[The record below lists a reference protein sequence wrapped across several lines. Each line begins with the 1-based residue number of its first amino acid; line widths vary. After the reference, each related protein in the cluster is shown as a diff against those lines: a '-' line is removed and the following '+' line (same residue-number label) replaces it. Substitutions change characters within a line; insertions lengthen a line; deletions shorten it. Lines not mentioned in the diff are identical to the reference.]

1 MSGDLSLWYSAPAAN
16 WLAALPVGN
25 GRLGGMVYGRVHK
38 ELIALNEETLWTGRS
53 GDRRNPAAR
62 QHLEEVRRLLM
73 SGDVRRAHFVAEAA
87 MFGTPPNQA
96 AYQFLSNL
104 VLVFADLFDE
114 QAVDYRR
121 SLDLTEGVA
130 SVEFSQ
136 GGIAF
141 RREIFASAVTNTLVV
156 RLTADGETDLT
167 FSAAF
172 WRKFDHDQSSRAVG
186 PDGVEITGRC
196 GQFGVRYRGLLRVVP
211 EGGTITPVGDHVV
224 VEGAR
229 AATLIFGCA
238 SDYRGGSWEEDMV
251 AQVDAAAATGYSQ
264 LRADHVADHR
274 AMLDR
279 VALDLA
285 VPEDQR
291 SLVDLPTDQ
300 RLARLRAGG
309 QDIGLSRLFFQY
321 GRYLLQDSSRPGG
334 LPANQQGIWNDSITP
349 AWDAK
354 FTININVQMHY
365 WPAEVTNLAETHG
378 ALFDLVDRLRDSG
391 RETARIHYGCRGF
404 VAHHNTDLWADTAPL
419 DNVYCG
425 LWPMGGA
432 WLALHLWDHYEFSL
446 DTDFLRDRGYP
457 ALKDA
462 ALFLVDYLVP
472 DGTGRLLS
480 GPSISPE
487 NAYLDEGGARAA
499 LCMSPSMDVQL
510 TRAVFDRCRRSAEIL
525 GVDTDLAA
533 ELAVLSARLPEVS
546 VSGDGLVMEWLDE
559 VKEAEPGHRHYSH
572 LFGLFPDDQFITAG
586 RPELLAAS
594 RRSLERRLAH
604 GGGGGGWSRSWVSA
618 LWSRLGD
625 GERAEEHLNALLR
638 LSTSTN
644 LLDTHP
650 PQGTN
655 PLTVFQIDGNLGA
668 TAAVAEMLL
677 QSHGGR
683 LRLLPALPPTWP
695 TGRVTGLRARG
706 DAEVDIGWA
715 GGVLTD
721 ARIRCGHDRTCTV
734 IASGPLSVTAF
745 GGSIRADG
753 ITGAIDA
760 AHQVDSGGGWT
771 TTFTAAAGGDYVLR
785 PA

>member
-1 MSGDLSLWYSAPAAN
+1 
-16 WLAALPVGN
+16 
-25 GRLGGMVYGRVHK
+25 MVYGRVHK

-62 QHLEEVRRLLM
+62 EHLDEVRRLLM
-73 SGDVRRAHFVAEAA
+73 SGDTRRAHFLTEAT
-87 MFGTPPNQA
+87 MFGTPPNQT

-114 QAVDYRR
+114 QAVGYRR
-121 SLDLTEGVA
+121 SLDLAEGIA
-130 SVEFSQ
+130 SVEFTL
-136 GGIAF
+136 GDTGF

-156 RLTADGETDLT
+156 RLTADGEKDLT

-186 PDGVEITGRC
+186 LDGVEIAGRC

-211 EGGTITPVGDHVV
+211 EGGTITPVGDHLV
-224 VEGAR
+224 VEGVS
-229 AATLIFGCA
+229 AATLIFGCT
-238 SDYRGGSWEEDMV
+238 SDFRSATWEQDVV
-251 AQVDAAAATGYSQ
+251 AAVDAAAAMGFPR
-264 LRADHVADHR
+264 LRAEHVADHR

-279 VALDLA
+279 VTLDLA

-291 SLVDLPTDQ
+291 SLDDLPTDE

-309 QDIGLSRLFFQY
+309 QDIGLSRLFFAY
-321 GRYLLQDSSRPGG
+321 GRYLLQDSSRPGS

-391 RETARIHYGCRGF
+391 RETARVHYGCRGF

-457 ALKDA
+457 ALRDA
-462 ALFLVDYLVP
+462 ALFLVDFLVP
-472 DGTGRLLS
+472 DETGRLLS

-510 TRAVFDRCRRSAEIL
+510 TRAVFDRCLRAAEIL
-525 GVDTDLAA
+525 GVDADLAE
-533 ELAVLSARLPEVS
+533 ELATLNARLPEVS
-546 VSGDGLVMEWLDE
+546 IGRDGLVMEWLDE
-559 VKEAEPGHRHYSH
+559 VPEAEPGHRHYSH
-572 LFGLFPDDQFITAG
+572 LFGLFPDDQFISAG

-594 RRSLERRLAH
+594 RRSLERRLDH
-604 GGGGGGWSRSWVSA
+604 GGGGGGWSRAWVSA
-618 LWSRLGD
+618 LWARLGE
-625 GERAEEHLNALLR
+625 GERAAEHLNALLR

-683 LRLLPALPPTWP
+683 LRLLPALPPSWP
-695 TGRVTGLRARG
+695 DGRVGGLRARG
-706 DAEVDIGWA
+706 AAEVGITWA
-715 GGVLTD
+715 DGVLAEAT
-721 ARIRCGHDRTCTV
+721 IRFGHDRTCTV
-734 IASGPLSVTAF
+734 VASAPLSVA
-745 GGSIRADG
+745 GVDG
-753 ITGAIDA
+753 RVAA
-760 AHQVDSGGGWT
+760 AHEADPGGGWT
-771 TTFTAAAGGDYVLR
+771 TTFAAAAGGTYRLR
-785 PA
+785 PG